1 MFKKIDK
8 ELEHMQPFEYICSDG
23 YVGSNIL
30 PDHVKKFIADKKA
43 TKFLADKKATQKEQ
57 EMIDNWKDEI
67 KLKKGETQHEIRTKS
82 RTTR

>member
-23 YVGSNIL
+23 YLGSNIL

-43 TKFLADKKATQKEQ
+43 TQKEQ
-57 EMIDNWKDEI
+57 EMIDTWKDEI
-67 KLKKGETQHEIRTKS
+67 KLKKGEK
-82 RTTR
+82 

>member
-23 YVGSNIL
+23 FIGSNIL

-43 TKFLADKKATQKEQ
+43 TQKEQ
-57 EMIDNWKDEI
+57 EMIDTWKDEI
-67 KLKKGETQHEIRTKS
+67 KLKQGEK
-82 RTTR
+82 

>member
-43 TKFLADKKATQKEQ
+43 TQKEQ
-57 EMIDNWKDEI
+57 ELVDNYIDEI
-67 KLKKGETQHEIRTKS
+67 KLKQGEK
-82 RTTR
+82 

>member
-43 TKFLADKKATQKEQ
+43 TQKEQ
-57 EMIDNWKDEI
+57 DLIDNWKDEI
-67 KLKKGETQHEIRTKS
+67 KLKKGEK
-82 RTTR
+82 